1 MAFGC
6 PVCNG
11 LREAERLCPAC
22 GDKMEDTG
30 RLEDT
35 FDDYSPY
42 REIDDVRMTNGYSDL
57 EQNVCMH
64 LFVCTRCGREAVHSV
79 EEGELGGP

>member
-11 LREAERLCPAC
+11 FREEIAACRLC
-22 GDKMEDTG
+22 GHKMEDTG
-30 RLEDT
+30 RLENA

-42 REIDDVRMTNGYSDL
+42 RDIEHLRMTNAYLDL
-57 EQNVCMH
+57 QAGECLH
-64 LFVCTRCGREAVHSV
+64 LFICQRCNHKDIRGIS
-79 EEGELGGP
+79 EEILG

>member
-11 LREAERLCPAC
+11 LREEDAAC
-22 GDKMEDTG
+22 RYCGSKMEDTG
-30 RLEDT
+30 RLENL

-42 REIDDVRMTNGYSDL
+42 REIDHLRMTNGYLDL
-57 EQNVCMH
+57 QQGECMH
-64 LFVCTRCGREAVHSV
+64 LFFCNRCNRRDVRGIP
-79 EEGELGGP
+79 EEVLE